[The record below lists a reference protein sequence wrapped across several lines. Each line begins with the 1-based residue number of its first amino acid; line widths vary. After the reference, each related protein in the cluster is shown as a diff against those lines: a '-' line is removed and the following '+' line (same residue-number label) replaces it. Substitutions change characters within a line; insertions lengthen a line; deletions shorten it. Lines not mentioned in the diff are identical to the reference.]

1 MPTHTV
7 THKGVGGTED
17 NDILNAFPICSF
29 AGTLN
34 VFRN

>member
-1 MPTHTV
+1 MPTHIV
-7 THKGVGGTED
+7 THKGVRDIED

-34 VFRN
+34 IFRN